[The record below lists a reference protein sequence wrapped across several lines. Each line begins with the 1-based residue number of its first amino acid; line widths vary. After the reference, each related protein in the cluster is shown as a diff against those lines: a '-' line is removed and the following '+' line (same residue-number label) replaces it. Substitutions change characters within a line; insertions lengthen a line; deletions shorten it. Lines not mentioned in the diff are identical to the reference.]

1 MRHVTPGSPKKNLR
15 SVPGAVATGS
25 IPKMDSSMMSVK
37 FLSALR
43 GSFFSFRSNPGLMHG
58 AIVYRPSCGLV
69 LGRLVGSLFGIVFL
83 LASFSSSYA
92 QTTDAPFPQATELQQ
107 GPPLTNQEFVQLLYQ
122 LPKHPE
128 AKDKLVDD
136 IRKRGIAFP
145 VTDGLRS
152 LVATKSGNDA
162 ALQRT
167 LAEADRRRTNPVVA
181 SLPPTAEG
189 LELLARTRKATLGAT
204 ETMPDYLVKQQI
216 IRSHAYG
223 QSKNWAVYDRLSIA
237 VSYRQTAG
245 EDYKLLS
252 VNGMPA
258 AEDQRYGMKL
268 GGTTSTGEYVS
279 ALSELFRP
287 ESRAEFNMVDTD
299 TLRGR
304 RTIVY
309 EYEVKKAFSH
319 QILGWGEGGSLKQ
332 QTVAGYR
339 GRIWI
344 DRENDRVLRLEDI
357 STEIDPGFPITAAS
371 KLIDYDWVAINEQE
385 HLLPSRAVVELTS
398 RDRGQTEQTRN
409 EILFRGYR
417 KFGAEVKIIDID
429 EKDFPPDKPEEND
442 PKKPALKPQPKKP

>member
-1 MRHVTPGSPKKNLR
+1 MKYIN
-15 SVPGAVATGS
+15 
-25 IPKMDSSMMSVK
+25 
-37 FLSALR
+37 
-43 GSFFSFRSNPGLMHG
+43 
-58 AIVYRPSCGLV
+58 
-69 LGRLVGSLFGIVFL
+69 SLFVLKIARVVSLSFL
-83 LASFSSSYA
+83 TLCAGLSFSSVVA
-92 QTTDAPFPQATELQQ
+92 QTSDTPIPQPTELQQ

-128 AKDKLVDD
+128 TKDKLVDD

-181 SLPPTAEG
+181 SLPPTVEG
-189 LELLARTRKATLGAT
+189 LELLARTRKATLGAA

-258 AEDQRYGMKL
+258 AQDQAYGMKL
-268 GGTTSTGEYVS
+268 GGTISTGEYVS
-279 ALSELFRP
+279 ALSDLFRP

-309 EYEVKKAFSH
+309 EYEVKKEFSH
-319 QILGWGEGGSLKQ
+319 WILGWGEGGSLRQ
-332 QTVAGYR
+332 QTIAGYR
-339 GRIWI
+339 GRLWI
-344 DRENDRVLRLEDI
+344 DRENNRVLRLEEI
-357 STEIDPGFPITAAS
+357 STEIDPGFPITATNTM
-371 KLIDYDWVAINEQE
+371 IDYDWVTIVEKE

-429 EKDFPPDKPEEND
+429 EKDFPPDKPEETE
-442 PKKPALKPQPKKP
+442 PKKPENAPALKPQPKKPEE